1 MQIRLQTIN
10 KKAENNKAS
19 AKGGN
24 TKMPLNCVLKDEQD
38 LTGGKGKTETNMRKS
53 METGKPNYFEQQYV
67 CQTAYKD
74 FSGGLVV
81 KDPPGNAGTPF

>member
-1 MQIRLQTIN
+1 
-10 KKAENNKAS
+10 
-19 AKGGN
+19 
-24 TKMPLNCVLKDEQD
+24 MPLNCVLKDEQD
-38 LTGGKGKTETNMRKS
+38 FDRWKGKSRTNMRKS

-81 KDPPGNAGTPF
+81 KDPPGNAGDTILIPGSRKIPHAMNN